1 LGNNFINIEGNGIVH
16 TIVVTKHLDSNTKC
30 PKVLLCQNFV
40 NGFTYEEEDMLL
52 VAEPDLF
59 ITDTITL
66 SELKILVVMVT
77 DAKIG
82 IVPKIDFNA
91 KIGNDEKINIDPKIG
106 IDMKI
111 NINKLIFY
119 FPHTPREILVDTMPT

>member
-1 LGNNFINIEGNGIVH
+1 
-16 TIVVTKHLDSNTKC
+16 
-30 PKVLLCQNFV
+30 
-40 NGFTYEEEDMLL
+40 MLL